1 MGVGNRG
8 NRRLS
13 SLSRRPFSSFLYLL
27 FLFPTLPSP
36 FEAYSPGFGIAA
48 TVIPFFCPCHFFL
61 VFLLLMIVHLVFILY
76 DISSSLLFLNSSTKS
91 LTSQTRT
98 LCFGIPYRNQSRKII
113 ISVSNHSCQNVPI
126 SAVPPWVKILEQRIY
141 YCFSR

>member
-36 FEAYSPGFGIAA
+36 FEAYSAGFGIAA
-48 TVIPFFCPCHFFL
+48 TVMPSFLPLSFFSCL
-61 VFLLLMIVHLVFILY
+61 FIIN
-76 DISSSLLFLNSSTKS
+76 DST
-91 LTSQTRT
+91 
-98 LCFGIPYRNQSRKII
+98 FIFYF
-113 ISVSNHSCQNVPI
+113 V
-126 SAVPPWVKILEQRIY
+126 
-141 YCFSR
+141 